1 MMKTAPTVKIAMSVP
16 ELLNE
21 MELNNKLFKRII
33 RDNATVN
40 SENYYI
46 TEQEM
51 RDALFAYHQQLLS
64 RIDRVF
70 NKKPSTE
77 HEYLTTEHIT
87 HKTVITPD
95 TLQPI
100 IKAFF
105 NFNGMSI
112 IRDSQGNV
120 LLPRNN
126 IALFKVYLWNNFP
139 RIAPEIVMGAID
151 GYSPVKS
158 DLPIV
163 PKDNQYISL
172 NDIYHICDIE
182 EFTKI
187 NLLSSGWLIKL
198 YETHVYFNGKF
209 IPLKTSNEQIIDKT
223 LSLAIL
229 EKFPTLKI
237 KLKTF
242 WEEFNKTNL
251 EEERAKEKSELALA
265 IELATKHLNEL
276 NRKYAEL

>member
-1 MMKTAPTVKIAMSVP
+1 MKTAPTVKIAMSAP

-21 MELNNKLFKRII
+21 MELNNKLFKRIVK
-33 RDNATVN
+33 DNATVN

-64 RIDRVF
+64 HMDRVF
-70 NKKPSTE
+70 NEKPSIK
-77 HEYLTTEHIT
+77 HEYLTAEDIT
-87 HKTVITPD
+87 HEKVIAPN

-100 IKAFF
+100 IKAFL
-105 NFNGMSI
+105 NFNGMPI
-112 IRDSQGNV
+112 IRDAQGNV

-139 RIAPEIVMGAID
+139 RITPEIVMGTT
-151 GYSPVKS
+151 GEYSPVKS

-172 NDIYHICDIE
+172 NDIYHICDIG

-209 IPLKTSNEQIIDKT
+209 IPLKTTNEQIIDKT

-242 WEEFNKTNL
+242 WEEFSKTIL
-251 EEERAKEKSELALA
+251 EEERTKEKAELALA
-265 IELATKHLNEL
+265 IEAATKHLDEL
-276 NRKYAEL
+276 NRKYSEL

>member
-21 MELNNKLFKRII
+21 MELNSKLFKRIL
-33 RDNATVN
+33 RGNTALN

-51 RDALFAYHQQLLS
+51 RDSLFAYHQQLLS

-77 HEYLTTEHIT
+77 NEYLTVEHIT
-87 HKTVITPD
+87 HKTVIAPD

-105 NFNGMSI
+105 NFNGMPI
-112 IRDSQGNV
+112 IRDSQGNA

-126 IALFKVYLWNNFP
+126 IALFRMYLWNNFP

-151 GYSPVKS
+151 GHSPVKP
-158 DLPIV
+158 DLPIT

-172 NDIYHICDIE
+172 NDIYHICDIG

-209 IPLKTSNEQIIDKT
+209 VPLKTSNEQIIDKT

-242 WEEFNKTNL
+242 WEEANKTNL

-265 IELATKHLNEL
+265 IEIATKHLNEL